1 MTHMNKIN
9 RIKSFVEE
17 LNIHRDAYYN
27 DSFTWISDK
36 EYDEKFDELGELEK
50 ETGFILSNSPTQ
62 TVGYEVKS
70 ELNKVTHCY
79 PPMLSLDKT
88 KELDKVLEFI
98 GLKETLVMAKM
109 DGLTCRITYRNGH
122 LVCAETRG
130 DGITGEDITHNI
142 KVVKNVPL
150 TIDYKDEFIVDGELI
165 VNKQDFEEL
174 REKFVDKKGR
184 KYKNARNF
192 AAGSVR
198 LLDSSKCAERRV
210 QFVAWKLVKGS
221 IQDRFTVR
229 LMELADKGFTIV
241 PYMNIIENPNKEAL
255 EVAIDEVVAQCEHK
269 CYGIDG
275 CVFSYN
281 SVSAIERAGY
291 TDHHWRGQFAYK
303 FYDDLY
309 DTTIYDIDWTMGKT
323 GSLTPTAIFD
333 TVEIDGTDVSRASLH
348 NVTIMKQLNIRKGC
362 SAKVFKAN
370 MIIPQVH
377 SVEDDGVDD
386 FIIPSTCPVCGEH
399 TEIIKENDTE
409 VLMCMNDNCYG
420 KLLGKMC
427 TFVSKQCMNIDGL
440 SEGKLSQLID
450 LGYVREFRDIYALH
464 VFYDKLIE
472 LDGWGASSVSK
483 LLEAID
489 KSRNVKLPNLLAA
502 MSIPNL
508 GLESA
513 KTLCAHFNNDVES
526 VIFALNNEFDWSQ
539 IKGFGRTVSNNIN
552 KWYKE
557 NHAVFN
563 AVFDQCT
570 IVEEKPVVVESNHP
584 INGKT
589 FCITGTFNIG
599 SRNWIISELEKL
611 GGTSVGSVTKKTDIL
626 FAGDK
631 AGSKLNKAEELGIII
646 VNEETLDSWLKGV
659 Y

>member
-1 MTHMNKIN
+1 MSRIS
-9 RIKSFVEE
+9 RIKTLVEE
-17 LNIHRDAYYN
+17 LNRHRDAYYN
-27 DSFTWISDK
+27 DSVTFISDK
-36 EYDEKFDELGELEK
+36 EYDELFDELEALEK

-88 KELDKVLEFI
+88 KDLDKVLEFI
-98 GLKETLVMAKM
+98 GPKQTLVMAKM
-109 DGLTCRITYRNGH
+109 DGLTCRITYDHGA
-122 LVCAETRG
+122 LVRAETRG

-150 TIDYKDEFIVDGELI
+150 TIDYTDEFIVDGELI
-165 VNKQDFEEL
+165 VDKSDFEEL
-174 REKFVDKKGR
+174 REQFVDKKGK

-192 AAGSVR
+192 ASGSVR

-221 IQDRFTVR
+221 TQDRFTVR

-241 PYMNIIENPNKEAL
+241 PYMNIIENPNKAAL

-281 SVSAIERAGY
+281 SVSDIGRVGY

-303 FYDDLY
+303 FYDDKY
-309 DTTIYDIDWTMGKT
+309 DTTIYDIEWTMGKT
-323 GSLTPTAIFD
+323 GVLTPTAIFD

-348 NVTIMKQLNIRKGC
+348 NVTIMKQLNVRKNC

-370 MIIPQVH
+370 MIIPQVD
-377 SVEDDGVDD
+377 STSDDGEED
-386 FIIPSTCPVCGEH
+386 FVVPTTCPICGGS
-399 TEIIKENDTE
+399 TKVVKDNDSE
-409 VLMCMNDNCYG
+409 VLVCINDNCSG
-420 KLLGKMC
+420 KLLGKLC

-450 LGYVREFRDIYALH
+450 HGYVSCFEDIYDL
-464 VFYDKLIE
+464 DKYKYE
-472 LDGWGASSVSK
+472 LMSIPSWGNSSVTK
-483 LLEAID
+483 MIEAIE
-489 KSRNVKLPNLLAA
+489 KSKTVKLPNFLAA

-513 KTLCAHFNNDVES
+513 KTLCEYFNNDTNLVISAFEQETFSWS
-526 VIFALNNEFDWSQ
+526 VIR
-539 IKGFGRTVSNNIN
+539 GFGESIEQNIN
-552 KWYKE
+552 NWYQ
-557 NHAVFN
+557 NNFRTFHHLLSIMN
-563 AVFDQCT
+563 
-570 IVEEKPVVVESNHP
+570 IVEEEKHEVVDTTS
-584 INGKT
+584 IIYGKT

-599 SRNWIISELEKL
+599 SRSWISGQLEEK
-611 GGTSVGSVTKKTDIL
+611 GGIALGSVTKKTDVL
-626 FAGDK
+626 FAGEK
-631 AGSKLNKAEELGIII
+631 AGSKLNKAQELGIII
-646 VNEETLDSWLKGV
+646 YDEKDLENIIK
-659 Y
+659 

>member
-1 MTHMNKIN
+1 MNKIN
-9 RIKSFVEE
+9 KIKMLVEE
-17 LNIHRDAYYN
+17 LDMHRDAYYN
-27 DSFTWISDK
+27 DSVTFISDK
-36 EYDEKFDELGELEK
+36 EYDEKFDELEALEK

-88 KELDKVLEFI
+88 KDLDKVLEFI
-98 GLKETLVMAKM
+98 GPKETLVMAKM
-109 DGLTCRITYRNGH
+109 DGLTCRITYRDGKII
-122 LVCAETRG
+122 CAETRG

-165 VNKQDFEEL
+165 VDKADFEEL
-174 REKFVDKKGR
+174 RETFVDKKGK

-192 AAGSVR
+192 ASGSVR

-221 IQDRFTVR
+221 TQDRFTVR

-241 PYMNIIENPNKEAL
+241 PYMNIIENPNKEVL

-303 FYDDLY
+303 FYDDKY

-323 GSLTPTAIFD
+323 GILTPTAIFE

-348 NVTIMKQLNIRKGC
+348 NLTIMKQLNIRKNC

-370 MIIPQVH
+370 MIIPQVD
-377 SVEDDGVDD
+377 SVSDDGDAD
-386 FIIPSTCPVCGEH
+386 FDIPMYCPVCGGP
-399 TEIIKENDTE
+399 TAVIKDNDSE
-409 VLMCMNDNCYG
+409 MLMCINDNCSG
-420 KLLGKMC
+420 KLLGKLC
-427 TFVSKQCMNIDGL
+427 AFVSKQCMNIDGL

-450 LGYVREFRDIYALH
+450 LGYINCFEDIYDL
-464 VFYDKLIE
+464 DKYKYE
-472 LDGWGASSVSK
+472 LMSLSGWGNSSVTKMLDAIEKSK
-483 LLEAID
+483 
-489 KSRNVKLPNLLAA
+489 SVKFPNFLAA

-513 KTLCAHFNNDVES
+513 KTLCEYFNNDVADIVAAFEEENFAWS
-526 VIFALNNEFDWSQ
+526 VIP
-539 IKGFGRTVSNNIN
+539 GFGNIIEGHINDWYQNNFRTFHYLLSLM
-552 KWYKE
+552 
-557 NHAVFN
+557 
-563 AVFDQCT
+563 T
-570 IVEEKPVVVESNHP
+570 IVEEEQREVVDTTS
-584 INGKT
+584 ILYGKT

-599 SRNWIISELEKL
+599 SRSWISNKLEGK
-611 GGTSVGSVTKKTDIL
+611 GGIPVGSVTKKTDVL
-626 FAGDK
+626 FAGEK
-631 AGSKLNKAEELGIII
+631 AGSKLSKAQELGIII
-646 VNEETLDSWLKGV
+646 YNEKDLENIIK
-659 Y
+659 

>member
-1 MTHMNKIN
+1 MSKIS
-9 RIKSFVEE
+9 RIKTLVEE
-17 LNIHRDAYYN
+17 LNRHRDAYYN
-27 DSFTWISDK
+27 DSVTFISDK
-36 EYDEKFDELGELEK
+36 EYDELFDELSALEK
-50 ETGFILSNSPTQ
+50 ETGFVLSNSPTQ

-88 KELDKVLEFI
+88 KDLDKVLEFI
-98 GLKETLVMAKM
+98 GPKETLVMAKM
-109 DGLTCRITYRNGH
+109 DGLTCRITYNNGI
-122 LVCAETRG
+122 LVRAETRG
-130 DGITGEDITHNI
+130 DGVTGEDITHNI

-165 VNKQDFEEL
+165 VDKADFEEL
-174 REKFVDKKGR
+174 REKFVDKKGK

-221 IQDRFTVR
+221 MQDRFTVR

-241 PYMNIIENPNKEAL
+241 PYMSIIENPNKAAL
-255 EVAIDEVVAQCEHK
+255 EVAIDEVVSQCEHK

-275 CVFSYN
+275 CVFSYV

-303 FYDDLY
+303 FYDDKY

-323 GSLTPTAIFD
+323 GILTPTAIFE

-348 NVTIMKQLNIRKGC
+348 NLTIMKQLNVRKNC

-370 MIIPQVH
+370 MIIPQVD
-377 SVEDDGVDD
+377 SVENDGTED
-386 FIIPSTCPVCGEH
+386 FMIPSTCPICGG
-399 TEIIKENDTE
+399 TTAVVKDNDSE
-409 VLMCMNDNCYG
+409 MLMCINDNCSG
-420 KLLGKMC
+420 KLLGKLC

-440 SEGKLSQLID
+440 SEGKLIQLINQ
-450 LGYVREFRDIYALH
+450 GYVNCFEDIYDL
-464 VFYDKLIE
+464 DKYKYE
-472 LDGWGASSVSK
+472 LMSLPGWGNSSVTK
-483 LLEAID
+483 LLDAIE
-489 KSRNVKLPNLLAA
+489 KSKSVKFPNFLAA

-513 KTLCAHFNNDVES
+513 KTLCEYFNNNVDDIVAAFEQENFAWS
-526 VIFALNNEFDWSQ
+526 VIP
-539 IKGFGRTVSNNIN
+539 GFGNIIEGHINDWYQNNFRTFHYLLSIMN
-552 KWYKE
+552 
-557 NHAVFN
+557 
-563 AVFDQCT
+563 
-570 IVEEKPVVVESNHP
+570 IVEEVKNEVVDTTS
-584 INGKT
+584 ILYGKT

-599 SRNWIISELEKL
+599 SRGWISSKLEEK
-611 GGTSVGSVTKKTDIL
+611 GGIPVASVTKKTDVL
-626 FAGDK
+626 FAGEK
-631 AGSKLNKAEELGIII
+631 AGSKLNKAQELGIII
-646 VNEETLDSWLKGV
+646 YNEKDLENLIK
-659 Y
+659 

>member
-1 MTHMNKIN
+1 MNNIDKI
-9 RIKSFVEE
+9 KMLVEE
-17 LNIHRDAYYN
+17 LNMHRDAYYN
-27 DSFTWISDK
+27 DSVTFISDK
-36 EYDEKFDELGELEK
+36 EYDEKFDELEALEK

-88 KELDKVLEFI
+88 KDLDKVLEFI
-98 GLKETLVMAKM
+98 GPKETLVMAKM
-109 DGLTCRITYRNGH
+109 DGLTCRITYRDGKII
-122 LVCAETRG
+122 CAETRG

-165 VNKQDFEEL
+165 VDKADFEEL
-174 REKFVDKKGR
+174 RETFVDKKGK

-221 IQDRFTVR
+221 TQDRFTVR

-241 PYMNIIENPNKEAL
+241 PYMNIIENPNKEVL

-303 FYDDLY
+303 FYDDKY

-323 GSLTPTAIFD
+323 GILTPTAIFE
-333 TVEIDGTDVSRASLH
+333 TVEIDGTDVCRANLH
-348 NVTIMKQLNIRKGC
+348 NLTIMKQLNVRRNC

-370 MIIPQVH
+370 MIIPQVD
-377 SVEDDGVDD
+377 SVSDDGDAD
-386 FIIPSTCPVCGEH
+386 FDIPMYCPVCGGP
-399 TEIIKENDTE
+399 TAVIKDNDSE
-409 VLMCMNDNCYG
+409 MLMCINDNCSG
-420 KLLGKMC
+420 KLLGKLC
-427 TFVSKQCMNIDGL
+427 AFVSKQCMNIDGL

-450 LGYVREFRDIYALH
+450 LGYVNCFEDIYDL
-464 VFYDKLIE
+464 DKYKYE
-472 LDGWGASSVSK
+472 LMSLSGWGNSSVTKMLDAIEKSK
-483 LLEAID
+483 
-489 KSRNVKLPNLLAA
+489 SVKFPNFLAA

-513 KTLCAHFNNDVES
+513 KTLCEYFNNDVDDIVAAFEEENFAWS
-526 VIFALNNEFDWSQ
+526 V
-539 IKGFGRTVSNNIN
+539 IKGFGESIENNIN
-552 KWYKE
+552 KWYQ
-557 NHAVFN
+557 NNFRTFHYLLSIMN
-563 AVFDQCT
+563 
-570 IVEEKPVVVESNHP
+570 IVEEEQREVVDTTS
-584 INGKT
+584 IIYGKT

-599 SRNWIISELEKL
+599 SRSWISNKLEER
-611 GGTSVGSVTKKTDIL
+611 GGIPVGSVTKKTDVL
-626 FAGDK
+626 FAGEK
-631 AGSKLNKAEELGIII
+631 AGSKLSKAQELGIII
-646 VNEETLDSWLKGV
+646 YNEKDLENIIK
-659 Y
+659 

>member
-1 MTHMNKIN
+1 MNKIN
-9 RIKSFVEE
+9 KIKILVEE
-17 LNIHRDAYYN
+17 LNRHRDSYYN
-27 DSFTWISDK
+27 DSFTEITDK
-36 EYDEKFDELGELEK
+36 EYDDKFDELETLEK

-88 KELDKVLEFI
+88 KDLDKILEFVQP
-98 GLKETLVMAKM
+98 KETLVMAKM
-109 DGLTCRITYRNGH
+109 DGLTCRITYRDGH
-122 LVCAETRG
+122 IVCAETRG

-165 VNKQDFEEL
+165 VDKSDFEEL

-198 LLDSSKCAERRV
+198 LLDSSRCAERRV

-221 IQDRFTVR
+221 IVDRFTVR

-241 PYMNIIENPNKEAL
+241 PYMSIIENPNKAAL
-255 EVAIDEVVAQCEHK
+255 EVAIDEVVAQCEHN

-291 TDHHWRGQFAYK
+291 TDHHCRGQFAYK

-309 DTTIYDIDWTMGKT
+309 DTTIYDIEWTMGKT
-323 GSLTPTAIFD
+323 GILTPTAIFE

-348 NVTIMKQLNIRKGC
+348 NLTIMKQLNVRKNC

-370 MIIPQVH
+370 MIIPQID
-377 SVEDDGVDD
+377 STLDDGEED
-386 FIIPSTCPVCGEH
+386 FAIPAICPVCGGH
-399 TEIIKENDTE
+399 TTVIKDNDSE
-409 VLMCMNDNCYG
+409 MVFCVNDNCRG
-420 KLLGKMC
+420 KLLGKLC
-427 TFVSKQCMNIDGL
+427 TFVSKPCMNIDGL
-440 SEGKLSQLID
+440 SEGKLTQLID
-450 LGYVREFRDIYALH
+450 LGYVNCFEDIYDL
-464 VFYDKLIE
+464 DKYKYE
-472 LDGWGASSVSK
+472 LMNLKGWGESSVTK
-483 LLEAID
+483 LLNAIESS
-489 KSRNVKLPNLLAA
+489 KNVKFPNFLAA

-513 KTLCAHFNNDVES
+513 KTLCEHFDNDVEKIIEAFES
-526 VIFALNNEFDWSQ
+526 ETFKWSA
-539 IKGFGRTVSNNIN
+539 IKGFGETIEVGINNWYSENFRTFHYLCSIMTFV
-552 KWYKE
+552 KPE
-557 NHAVFN
+557 
-563 AVFDQCT
+563 
-570 IVEEKPVVVESNHP
+570 PVVISSNHP
-584 INGKT
+584 VSGKT
-589 FCITGTFNIG
+589 FCITGTFEIG
-599 SRNWIISELEKL
+599 KRSWITDQLVKL
-611 GGTSVGSVTKKTDIL
+611 GGISVDNVTSKTDIL
-626 FAGDK
+626 FVGEK
-631 AGSKLNKAEELGIII
+631 AGSKLKKAKDLNIII
-646 VNEETLDSWLKGV
+646 IEENALKSWLNGV
-659 Y
+659 V